1 MQFSCEKSLFLLFNL
16 LMYSLICF
24 VAGKSSL
31 VPQFL
36 LEENMEP
43 ILCTQPRRFAVVAIA
58 RAIAESRNWQLGE
71 EVGYH
76 IGHSNVSDL
85 NSKRYLIHSYSA
97 FVLEIFDS
105 PQVSHSHSHL
115 SPNTQL
121 VC

>member
-1 MQFSCEKSLFLLFNL
+1 MEECLARCDFLVKSLILFNL
-16 LMYSLICF
+16 SVYSVFSI

-85 NSKRYLIHSYSA
+85 NSKRYSTHSYPMS
-97 FVLEIFDS
+97 FVLAYI
-105 PQVSHSHSHL
+105 
-115 SPNTQL
+115 
-121 VC
+121 

>member
-1 MQFSCEKSLFLLFNL
+1 
-16 LMYSLICF
+16 MYSVFCF

-43 ILCTQPRRFAVVAIA
+43 ILCTQPRRFAVVTIA

-85 NSKRYLIHSYSA
+85 NSKRYSTHSYPMS
-97 FVLEIFDS
+97 FVLAYI
-105 PQVSHSHSHL
+105 
-115 SPNTQL
+115 
-121 VC
+121 

>member
-1 MQFSCEKSLFLLFNL
+1 MDSHFRFPNLLLPYRMRSGARCNFLEIHWVYIFNCHPIQFSFL
-16 LMYSLICF
+16 
-24 VAGKSSL
+24 AGKSSL

-85 NSKRYLIHSYSA
+85 NSKRYLTLLCVI
-97 FVLEIFDS
+97 
-105 PQVSHSHSHL
+105 
-115 SPNTQL
+115 
-121 VC
+121 